1 VGTLEGFQQPSIL
14 IEPICFQLKCN
25 SSGRM
30 IFILSLFLIG
40 LLILS
45 IAWSFSPFP
54 LPSMHKSRQL
64 STTVLHGK
72 KSKAAKIPEYQTDPM
87 VRQILLDPNLTD
99 FFRQYTVPGSFADRL
114 FKGEPG

>member
-1 VGTLEGFQQPSIL
+1 
-14 IEPICFQLKCN
+14 
-25 SSGRM
+25 
-30 IFILSLFLIG
+30 
-40 LLILS
+40 
-45 IAWSFSPFP
+45 
-54 LPSMHKSRQL
+54 MHKSRQL

-114 FKGEPG
+114 FKGEPVPDVVKKKKEKKAAPKAGAKSKAQPGKSGKPKPSAPSR